1 MTEVSVVYD
10 ETSKLLLILVGFL
23 NYDWKER
30 EKFYIFPLPLGEQ
43 NKNDDWSTFIFLSSF
58 WEGN

>member
-30 EKFYIFPLPLGEQ
+30 EKFYIFPLSLGEQ
-43 NKNDDWSTFIFLSSF
+43 SKNDDWSTFIFLSSF